1 MRDDLRA
8 AFKANLSEP
17 AAQKLLKERVM
28 KTNVKIILSVVFV
41 ASICFVANAFGQ
53 SQTQKVD
60 AFVREQ
66 MTANHIPGL
75 SLAVVPDGKV
85 GLAKG
90 YGMANLELAAP
101 ASEKTAFAI
110 YSITKTFTGV
120 ATMMLVEEG
129 KIFLEDPISKHL
141 AGLPAAW
148 NRVTIRH
155 LLTHTS
161 GLKEFC
167 AVPAKPCD
175 VPRDFTQAEVIK
187 LVEPYPLDFPPGDS
201 WAYGN
206 TGYFLL
212 GMLIEKISGKG
223 YEQFL
228 RERIFAPLEMHDT
241 RLENYTELIPHRA
254 NGSTWKDGSYRN
266 ALRVSPTLTFSLAG
280 LVSTVLDL
288 AKYDDA
294 LYTEKLLKKRTLDEM
309 WTKAK
314 LNNGETIEHGLGFGL
329 TPYKRHRRGG
339 HSGGHTGFSTT
350 ITRLIDEKITVI
362 VLTNS
367 DSDGHLQPGSFL
379 ISEIANQIASYYFS
393 K

>member
-1 MRDDLRA
+1 M
-8 AFKANLSEP
+8 
-17 AAQKLLKERVM
+17 
-28 KTNVKIILSVVFV
+28 KIILSTIFVFL
-41 ASICFVANAFGQ
+41 ICFAASAFGQ
-53 SQTQKVD
+53 SQKID

-75 SLAVVPDGKV
+75 SLAVVRDGKV
-85 GLAKG
+85 VLAKG
-90 YGMANLELAAP
+90 YGMANLELSAP
-101 ASEKTAFAI
+101 VTEKTAFAI

-129 KIFLEDPISKHL
+129 KIALEDPISKHL
-141 AGLPAAW
+141 AGLPAAL

-161 GLKEFC
+161 GIKEFC
-167 AVPAKPCD
+167 AVPSKPCD
-175 VPRDFTQAEVIK
+175 VSSDFTQAEVIK
-187 LVEPYPLDFPPGDS
+187 LVASYPLDFPSGER
-201 WAYGN
+201 WEYGN

-212 GMLIEKISGKG
+212 GMLIEKVSGKS

-228 RERIFAPLEMHDT
+228 RERIFAPLEMRDT
-241 RLENYTELIPHRA
+241 RLENYTELIPNRA
-254 NGSTWKDGSYRN
+254 NGYTWKNGGYRN
-266 ALRVSPTLTFSLAG
+266 ALRVSPTLTFSPAG

-288 AKYDDA
+288 AKYDAA

-314 LNNGETIEHGLGFGL
+314 LNNGETVENGLGFGL
-329 TPYKRHRRGG
+329 TPYQGRRRVG

-350 ITRLIDEKITVI
+350 MTRLVDEKVTVI

-367 DSDGHLQPGSFL
+367 DNEGYLNPKSFL
-379 ISEIANQIASYYFS
+379 ISDIANEIASYYFS